1 MDSESRFENRFQSGL
16 PVVAVFVL
24 LAVAVTAVTVVALG
38 GDVGALVWALG
49 VGSGF
54 GVAVGGAYRLGRRYG
69 QPHSHAV
76 AQSAIIFGV
85 AVLGAVVADLL
96 RSSGRI
102 SDFLIGA
109 GLAGS
114 VVGTLLLLAVVA
126 VVGRATATG

>member
-1 MDSESRFENRFQSGL
+1 MESESRFENRFQSGV
-16 PVVAVFVL
+16 PVILLIVL
-24 LAVAVTAVTVVALG
+24 LAVAATVLTVLILG

-49 VGSGF
+49 VGLGL
-54 GVAVGGAYRLGRRYG
+54 GVAVGGSYWLGRRYG

-76 AQSAIIFGV
+76 AQAAIIFGV
-85 AVLGAVVADLL
+85 ALLGTVVADLL

-114 VVGTLLLLAVVA
+114 VIGTLVLFAIIA
-126 VVGRATATG
+126 AVGRATAPS

>member
-1 MDSESRFENRFQSGL
+1 MASESRFENRFQSGL
-16 PVVAVFVL
+16 PVILVVAL
-24 LAVAVTAVTVVALG
+24 LAVAATVLTVLILD
-38 GDVGALVWALG
+38 GDIGALVWSLG
-49 VGSGF
+49 IGLGF
-54 GVAVGGAYRLGRRYG
+54 AVAVGGAYWLGRRYG

-85 AVLGAVVADLL
+85 ALLGAVIADLL

-114 VVGTLLLLAVVA
+114 VVGTLVLFAIIA
-126 VVGRATATG
+126 VVGRATAPS